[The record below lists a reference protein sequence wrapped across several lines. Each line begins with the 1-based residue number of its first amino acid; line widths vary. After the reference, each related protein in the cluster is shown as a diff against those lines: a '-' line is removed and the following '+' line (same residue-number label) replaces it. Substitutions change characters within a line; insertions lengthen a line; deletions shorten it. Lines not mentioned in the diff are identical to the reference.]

1 MLVLS
6 RKIHE
11 RLLLDGDIRI
21 SVLRIRGNQ
30 VRLGIEAPDRVKVV
44 RKELVP
50 PVDGPPDE
58 AEGHAPGSRSP
69 ARRSSRSPSPSS
81 RTRRSNGPHEAHDVR
96 NGHAPLTPNE
106 PPTT

>member
-44 RKELVP
+44 RAELVP
-50 PVDGPPDE
+50 RVDRTPDE
-58 AEGHAPGSRSP
+58 AAGHAPG
-69 ARRSSRSPSPSS
+69 
-81 RTRRSNGPHEAHDVR
+81 
-96 NGHAPLTPNE
+96 
-106 PPTT
+106 

>member
-44 RKELVP
+44 RAELVP
-50 PVDGPPDE
+50 PVDRPPNE
-58 AEGHAPGSRSP
+58 AEGHAPG
-69 ARRSSRSPSPSS
+69 
-81 RTRRSNGPHEAHDVR
+81 
-96 NGHAPLTPNE
+96 
-106 PPTT
+106 

>member
-30 VRLGIEAPDRVKVV
+30 VRLGIEAPDRVTVL
-44 RKELVP
+44 REELTL
-50 PVDGPPDE
+50 PVDRRPDE
-58 AEGHAPGSRSP
+58 SAGHAPG
-69 ARRSSRSPSPSS
+69 
-81 RTRRSNGPHEAHDVR
+81 
-96 NGHAPLTPNE
+96 
-106 PPTT
+106 